1 MILAVDIG
9 NTQIVVGCLEGEKLI
24 SSFRLAT
31 DRSRTAEEYTLL
43 LSGIFAMRGISAEN
57 IDGGIVSSVVPVLRP
72 VFRDAMERITGKR
85 PLVVGAGVKTGLN
98 IKTDI
103 PSQVGSDRIVDAV
116 AACAKYPLPIMI
128 VDMGTSS
135 TISVIDRKKNFLGG
149 MIIPGLRLAVDALSA
164 RASQLPQNISLEP
177 PKKMIGTNTLDC
189 MKSGSVYGSA
199 AMLDGLIARVERE
212 LGEAVTVVAT
222 GGNISMV
229 APLCRKKL
237 HVEPD
242 LLLHGL
248 RILYE
253 KNQKK

>member
-43 LSGIFAMRGISAEN
+43 LSGIFAMRGIHAEQ

-72 VFRDAMERITGKR
+72 VFRDAMEKITGKR
-85 PLVVGAGVKTGLN
+85 PLIVGAGVKTGLN

-103 PSQVGSDRIVDAV
+103 PAQVGSDRIVDAV

-135 TISVIDRKKNFLGG
+135 TIR
-149 MIIPGLRLAVDALSA
+149 
-164 RASQLPQNISLEP
+164 SLT
-177 PKKMIGTNTLDC
+177 KRRIFW
-189 MKSGSVYGSA
+189 A
-199 AMLDGLIARVERE
+199 A
-212 LGEAVTVVAT
+212 
-222 GGNISMV
+222 
-229 APLCRKKL
+229 
-237 HVEPD
+237 
-242 LLLHGL
+242 
-248 RILYE
+248 
-253 KNQKK
+253 

>member
-9 NTQIVVGCLEGEKLI
+9 NTQIVVGCLEGGTLV

-43 LSGIFAMRGISAEN
+43 LSGIFAMRGVDTAN

-85 PLVVGAGVKTGLN
+85 PLIVGAGVKTGLN

-128 VDMGTSS
+128 IDMGTSS
-135 TISVIDRKKNFLGG
+135 TISVKEY
-149 MIIPGLRLAVDALSA
+149 LS
-164 RASQLPQNISLEP
+164 
-177 PKKMIGTNTLDC
+177 
-189 MKSGSVYGSA
+189 
-199 AMLDGLIARVERE
+199 
-212 LGEAVTVVAT
+212 
-222 GGNISMV
+222 
-229 APLCRKKL
+229 
-237 HVEPD
+237 
-242 LLLHGL
+242 
-248 RILYE
+248 
-253 KNQKK
+253 